1 MPNKAA
7 LKKPAVTQPTTTR
20 RRGFR
25 LFNSIGEIINELKK
39 VVWLKWPGEVLYLT
53 GLVLI
58 VTISAGIVLG
68 ALDFGFTE
76 LVDRI
81 FVGR

>member
-1 MPNKAA
+1 MTQQ
-7 LKKPAVTQPTTTR
+7 VTTK

-25 LFNSIGEIINELKK
+25 LFSYVGEIINELKK
-39 VVWLKWPGEVLYLT
+39 VVWLTRREAAYLT

-58 VTISAGIVLG
+58 ITIIAGIFLG

-76 LVDRI
+76 LVNKV
-81 FVGR
+81 FVGG

>member
-1 MPNKAA
+1 MTHQ
-7 LKKPAVTQPTTTR
+7 VTTK

-25 LFNSIGEIINELKK
+25 LFNYIGEIVNELKK
-39 VVWLKWPGEVLYLT
+39 VVWLTKREIAYLT

-58 VTISAGIVLG
+58 VTIATGIVLG

-76 LVDRI
+76 LVNKV
-81 FVGR
+81 FVGG

>member
-7 LKKPAVTQPTTTR
+7 SKKPVVTQPAVTK

-25 LFNSIGEIINELKK
+25 LFNNIGEIINELKK

-58 VTISAGIVLG
+58 VTVSAGIVLG

-76 LVDRI
+76 LVGKI
-81 FVGR
+81 FAGR